1 MKESDNLKPTEKISV
16 SSEVKPEE
24 EKEILAS
31 LKAESFSLVP
41 DKLDAIMA
49 RCQPSEKI
57 DPAEEKAIVTSLK
70 EEANSF
76 VPDQLQSIMKACG
89 IENAMSAE
97 DQEKIVAALEGEGSS
112 FIPHDLGAVK
122 KATGTYNPYLDQ
134 EALATQEKLHNEGAE
149 VVPDVS
155 EKVYH
160 ETGAKKHFSF
170 GAYFKKHWIPLTS
183 GFAVAAAA
191 IAVVVVVPNVAKQT
205 SASGTY
211 VSVTITPASS
221 LLSSNTSTTGS
232 LAFAESTYTINKNTP
247 SWSYLADN
255 NNLVKSSSFSAT
267 NLSGSLLENN
277 YGLSSKIVSGIK
289 AYDAAA
295 QLIAPSFEG
304 GYLQN
309 VQFNNARIDNEITI
323 DIYSTDSSY
332 SSKYETEYKTALNN
346 ALTEKQVYAN
356 VSFNVVDVSDALL
369 GLSESEG
376 SAVLRVYNNLSPVNS
391 NVSLDFLKKKDL
403 SVVEAVDTILTK
415 AASASMTSRA
425 LTALKEGMSI
435 FLVGTKSKFTAA
447 QISDIRGDIAYN
459 VQALPWCYPA
469 NIDSVKAGL
478 KNDGYYLVGDEI
490 RGTDSPTIWDEFKEV
505 RDYLI
510 AQASTSKEDQ
520 LALLG
525 KTTALI
531 EANGMPDGYNQE
543 RPDDGHHKH
552 GDPGSGDWHGG
563 IGDFGPGGD
572 QPH

>member
-1 MKESDNLKPTEKISV
+1 
-16 SSEVKPEE
+16 
-24 EKEILAS
+24 
-31 LKAESFSLVP
+31 
-41 DKLDAIMA
+41 MA
-49 RCQPSEKI
+49 KCQPQEKI
-57 DPAEEKAIVTSLK
+57 DPAEEKGIVTSLK
-70 EEANSF
+70 EEASSF
-76 VPDQLQSIMKACG
+76 VPDKLQGIMKACG
-89 IENAMSAE
+89 LDNTMSVTE
-97 DQEKIVAALEGEGSS
+97 QEKIVNALEGEGQA
-112 FIPHDLGAVK
+112 FVPHDLGAVK

-134 EALATQEKLHNEGAE
+134 EALATQEKIHNEGAE

-183 GFAVAAAA
+183 GFAVAVAA
-191 IAVVVVVPNVAKQT
+191 IAIVVVVPNVAKQT
-205 SASGTY
+205 SASGAY
-211 VSVTITPASS
+211 VSVTITPASA
-221 LLSSNTSTTGS
+221 LLSSTSGTSVS
-232 LAFAESTYTINKNTP
+232 LAFNEPTYTINKNTP
-247 SWSYLADN
+247 SWSYLADS

-267 NLSGSLLENN
+267 NLSASLLEAN
-277 YGLSSKIVSGIK
+277 YGLSTKIVSGIK

-309 VQFNNARIDNEITI
+309 VQLNSAPVDNKITI

-332 SSKYETEYKTALNN
+332 SSKYESEYKNALNT

-356 VSFNVVDVSDALL
+356 VTFNVVDVSDALL
-369 GLSESEG
+369 GLNDSES
-376 SAVLRVYNNLSPVNS
+376 SAILRVYSSLSPVNS
-391 NVSLDFLKKKDL
+391 DVSLDFLKKKD
-403 SVVEAVDTILTK
+403 SSIVEAIDTLLAK
-415 AASASMTSRA
+415 AASATMTSRA
-425 LTALKEGMSI
+425 LTALKEGMAL
-435 FLVGTKSKFTAA
+435 FLVGTKSNFTAA
-447 QISDIRGDIAYN
+447 QISDIRDDIAYN

-469 NIDSVKAGL
+469 NIDSVKTGL

-490 RGTDSPTIWDEFKEV
+490 RGTDAPDIWNEFKEV

-510 AQASTSKEDQ
+510 AQASSSTEAQ
-520 LALLG
+520 LTLLG

-543 RPDDGHHKH
+543 RPDDGHHQH
-552 GDPGSGDWHGG
+552 GDPGGSDWYGG